1 MADIVKTAANLV
13 IECVFT
19 DGDTRIIT
27 LKNPSNNISST
38 DIENL
43 ETFMIEN
50 HIIIG
55 DRDSSDFHKIRK
67 AAIRNTTTTYLDLG
81 LESTM

>member
-1 MADIVKTAANLV
+1 MADKVKTTANWV
-13 IECVFT
+13 IECVFN
-19 DGDTRIIT
+19 DGDTRTIT

-50 HIIIG
+50 HVIIG
-55 DRDSSDFHKIRK
+55 DRDSSDFRKIKK
-67 AAIRNTTTTYLDLG
+67 AAIRNTTTTYLDL
-81 LESTM
+81 E

>member
-1 MADIVKTAANLV
+1 MADKVKTAANLV
-13 IECVFT
+13 IECVFN
-19 DGDTRIIT
+19 DGDTRTIT

-50 HIIIG
+50 HVIIG
-55 DRDSSDFHKIRK
+55 DRDSSDFRKIRK
-67 AAIRNTTTTYLDLG
+67 AAIRNTTTTYLDL
-81 LESTM
+81 E